1 MNFFLMG
8 VVVSLYNNKVHVTSY
23 IPKPTLVLNLMDKKN
38 AQTPPTIGLLSSH
51 HHPSN
56 PIATEKSRTASLR
69 LDLPVCTLVTS
80 NTLKRF
86 SREPYSTSP
95 THAGTRVCV
104 RRKWRQA
111 QHTGAG
117 LFCQLIATMGM
128 SQKNIFRV
136 RLFTFSFLSFFL
148 SQLEFDFFS
157 PLRRA
162 EVEIDGL
169 PVFIWVP
176 RL

>member
-1 MNFFLMG
+1 MF
-8 VVVSLYNNKVHVTSY
+8 Y
-23 IPKPTLVLNLMDKKN
+23 ILHPNQTMECQVWLLMDEKKN

-69 LDLPVCTLVTS
+69 LDSTTCTVS

-111 QHTGAG
+111 QAQHRTGTG
-117 LFCQLIATMGM
+117 
-128 SQKNIFRV
+128 
-136 RLFTFSFLSFFL
+136 RLPLLPRWACLRKISSTGQVVHFFFLSFSL
-148 SQLEFDFFS
+148 SQHEFDFFS

-162 EVEIDGL
+162 EVETGGL
-169 PVFIWVP
+169 SV
-176 RL
+176 LYTSG